1 MAEKKSFKQ
10 AMGQEKF
17 NRKKV
22 IKLMIAGVV
31 AVFALVFIF
40 MALGGGD
47 DAPPAP
53 TTVSTPMVPT
63 NLRYYDPLQEETYET
78 GVNYVILNQSDGSRI
93 KVSDDGRVVE
103 IDERGNIVKEIEDGS
118 EYIST
123 VTGLMDTDNQVAL
136 AMDGLV
142 SGTEDDGMSELEL
155 FIQELIAYIQSRGYD
170 YNTTMSRLYEAG
182 YSPDRLFELSLQ
194 GISWKQIIDEV
205 MAEAETVEP
214 ATTAT
219 TPPADN
225 NPGAVTFDNTEEEN
239 TSTEIPSWLEPIDV
253 NSSMNA
259 LVDSLVAA
267 SNASATGTQ
276 ATTAYEQQNRQNEK
290 QAWLEEQQSQEFS
303 YDGRLTTWDLA
314 QGSVIPLTL
323 VTGLNTDMPGEIVGL
338 VRQNI
343 YDTLT
348 GTNIVIPKGSRVIA
362 NYDSS
367 VAFAQERVAIAWN
380 KLITPDGYTY
390 TLPGFLGVDG
400 EGYSGNEDKH
410 SNHIWSLIGGAML
423 ASLIDVGTNSS
434 AAMIDNYSSY
444 YPVMSPLG
452 QVMLAGSN
460 ATGNV
465 ADKYV
470 EMLINRQPTIWIR
483 PGAQITMLVTDT
495 ISFKR

>member
-1 MAEKKSFKQ
+1 
-10 AMGQEKF
+10 MGQEKF

-22 IKLMIAGVV
+22 IQILVISVLAVIALVAVCMVV
-31 AVFALVFIF
+31 AGKNEEPA
-40 MALGGGD
+40 
-47 DAPPAP
+47 APEA
-53 TTVSTPMVPT
+53 VSTPMVPT
-63 NLRYYDPLQEETYET
+63 SIRYYDPMSSETYET
-78 GVNYVILNQSDGSRI
+78 GTNYVILNQSDGTRI
-93 KVSDDGRVVE
+93 RVSDDGRVVE
-103 IDERGNIVKEIEDGS
+103 VDNRGNIIREISDGE

-123 VTGLMDTDNQVAL
+123 VTGLMANDNQLAL

-142 SGTEDDGMSELEL
+142 ADSGEENTLSDLEL
-155 FIQELIAYIQSRGYD
+155 FMREFLIYLDEKGYD
-170 YNTTMSRLYEAG
+170 YNEVMSELYKSN
-182 YSPDRLFELSLQ
+182 YSPDRLYKLSQ
-194 GISWKQIIDEV
+194 EGFNWRQIVDEI
-205 MAEAETVEP
+205 MSAAAAEAEPAPDPVTVDEDPGPGAATISNIEDTP
-214 ATTAT
+214 ATTT
-219 TPPADN
+219 T
-225 NPGAVTFDNTEEEN
+225 EL
-239 TSTEIPSWLEPIDV
+239 PSWLQPIDV

-267 SNASATGTQ
+267 NNAT
-276 ATTAYEQQNRQNEK
+276 ATTATTSYQQQNMQGER
-290 QAWLEEQQSQEFS
+290 QAWLDQQQSVEFS

-362 NYDSS
+362 TYDSS

-380 KLITPDGYTY
+380 RLITPDGYVY

-423 ASLIDVGTNSS
+423 ASVIDLGTSS
-434 AAMIDNYSSY
+434 STTALDSISTM
-444 YPVMSPLG
+444 YPMLSPLG
-452 QVMLAGSN
+452 QVMLAGAN

-465 ADKYV
+465 ADQYI
-470 EMLINRQPTIWIR
+470 ERLINRQPTIEIR

-495 ISFKR
+495 INLKR